1 LAGRTDHGSAPVAF
15 GEDLYTPVWNER
27 TYAECLRRAEEL
39 IFDARRVLIDA
50 SFREE
55 RRRRLFLDAAN
66 RWGIKVC
73 LILCRADPDVIHY
86 RLAQRRGDD
95 SDADGKIY
103 EEIIKRWEEP
113 SPSTL
118 KVTREVATG
127 GSRAYSLTQTLQ
139 VLREFGL
146 RGWDV

>member
-1 LAGRTDHGSAPVAF
+1 M
-15 GEDLYTPVWNER
+15 
-27 TYAECLRRAEEL
+27 
-39 IFDARRVLIDA
+39 
-50 SFREE
+50 
-55 RRRRLFLDAAN
+55 RRLFLDAAN
-66 RWGIKVC
+66 RWGIKAC
-73 LILCRADPDVIHY
+73 LILCRADPDVIHD
-86 RLAQRRGDD
+86 RLAHRRGDE

-127 GSRAYSLTQTLQ
+127 GSRACSLTQTLQ